1 MGNPESAGSGQGRTP
16 LAVDLLLG
24 INRPEFFSN
33 PESLV
38 FGLVEGV
45 YGTTWPKDDGDKYS
59 GATFKAAST
68 GRAPMTLHVT
78 EPYRKVERGQRWE
91 EALNEGGIDFR
102 EVAANKAG
110 MAFAAAI
117 TGTKPKRASGQAA
130 VPLTTSLA
138 NLQDLR
144 GVFVKPGPAN
154 VYQIIERMYL
164 LGSRDAEPAST
175 AVGRWVSAV
184 ERRLETD
191 PILRAVDDA
200 VVSALLP
207 GGRRPEAKNVPP
219 PAPRGPWLGENT
231 PFAWFHDVWNR
242 LTGTDWVGSLPE
254 RRWIDW
260 ATTVLRT
267 ATGLGHT
274 WEVRWYQTIAKAV
287 VKGPG
292 VAQGMDWE
300 QLVAQANQ
308 EPLIRWEH
316 SSRPPGHAAIG
327 SELRAALLTHS
338 GLVQTLEDHLD
349 SRNNE
354 GESVTDALV
363 RLAEDG
369 EARKAFGDALGGRRQ
384 GNPIQNTDYAVRYT
398 LQEREGASENEL
410 DLYGFLAGS
419 GQWHRVDPSPEWIAV
434 MASLSMSGPKA
445 ESTTSAVEDD
455 LRRLGLRP
463 PLEELVKRLER
474 AGLAASSPD
483 ADEAVRVRC
492 AY

>member
-1 MGNPESAGSGQGRTP
+1 MGNSESAGSGQGRTP
-16 LAVDLLLG
+16 LADDLVLG

-38 FGLVEGV
+38 FGLVEGA
-45 YGTTWPKDDGDKYS
+45 YGTTWPIDDGDKYS
-59 GATFKAAST
+59 GATFKKASSKPA
-68 GRAPMTLHVT
+68 RMTLHVT
-78 EPYRKVERGQRWE
+78 EPYEDVEKGRRWE

-102 EVAANKAG
+102 GVAANRAG

-117 TGTKPKRASGQAA
+117 TGTKPVRATGQAA

-144 GVFVKPGPAN
+144 GVFVKSGPAN
-154 VYQIIERMYL
+154 VHQIIERMYL
-164 LGSRDAEPAST
+164 LGSRDEEPAST
-175 AVGRWVSAV
+175 AVGLWLSAV
-184 ERRLETD
+184 ERRLGRD
-191 PILRAVDDA
+191 PILRAIDDA

-207 GGRRPEAKNVPP
+207 RRPEAKNVPP
-219 PAPRGPWLGENT
+219 PAPRGPWLGKKT

-242 LTGTDWVGSLPE
+242 LTATDWVDSLPE

-287 VKGPG
+287 VKGPE
-292 VAQGMDWE
+292 VAQGMDWKKLLD
-300 QLVAQANQ
+300 QTNQ
-308 EPLIRWEH
+308 EPLVRWEH

-338 GLVQTLEDHLD
+338 DLVRALEDHLD

-369 EARKAFGDALGGRRQ
+369 AAQKAFGDALGGRRQ
-384 GNPIQNTDYAVRYT
+384 GKPNANTDYAVRYT

-434 MASLSMSGPKA
+434 MASLSMPGPRE